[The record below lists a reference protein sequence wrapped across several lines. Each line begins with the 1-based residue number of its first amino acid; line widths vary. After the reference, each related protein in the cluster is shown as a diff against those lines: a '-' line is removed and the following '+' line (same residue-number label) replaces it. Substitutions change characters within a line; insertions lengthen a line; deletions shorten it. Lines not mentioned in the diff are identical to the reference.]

1 MRLILKPDTRFSA
14 DNHHPGPITCNSWTK
29 YTVAQ
34 YLSLYLC
41 LCFPLSLSHSL
52 TLPPSLLSIYLYVNL
67 CRLHFPWTLS
77 SSCNR
82 HWKCLNL
89 TVTDPIF
96 VTLCC
101 FFRIL
106 RTFKSMLLYNK
117 HVCPVS
123 HGNSTEFFRYH
134 YRTFPLAAEFGTRKQ
149 SDFTSLI
156 TPCCSIFKTRAFHS

>member
-1 MRLILKPDTRFSA
+1 MRLILKPDTRLSA

-41 LCFPLSLSHSL
+41 LCFPL
-52 TLPPSLLSIYLYVNL
+52 PPSLLSIYLYVNL

-77 SSCNR
+77 FSCNR

-89 TVTDPIF
+89 IVTDPIF

-101 FFRIL
+101 FLRIL
-106 RTFKSMLLYNK
+106 RTFKSMLFIQQTCL
-117 HVCPVS
+117 P
-123 HGNSTEFFRYH
+123 GFAREFKRIFSDIT
-134 YRTFPLAAEFGTRKQ
+134 RTFPLAAEFGTRKQ